1 MDNPFR
7 LQDEVALVTG
17 ASRGIGRAV
26 AQMLGQTGATVVGT
40 ATTVA
45 GAEQITQR
53 LQEDGIPGRGMVLD
67 VADRA
72 ALEPML
78 KTVKAEFGPVTVLVN
93 NAGITRDGLA
103 LRMSD
108 DDWDSVIEV
117 DLTAAFRVARSCL
130 RDMMRLRK
138 GRIINL
144 GSVVVSTG
152 NPGQANYAAA
162 KAGLEGMTRALA
174 REVAT
179 RGITVNTVAPGF
191 IETDMTADLTDDQ
204 TKYLKDQIPVGRF
217 GAPQDIAA
225 AVVYLASPGGSYI
238 TGQTLRVNG
247 GMFMA

>member
-1 MDNPFR
+1 M
-7 LQDEVALVTG
+7 TG